1 MTTRTETLIND
12 LSRDLKSVT
21 PLPRPWLRTLRWL
34 GILIPYCALAV
45 LILHFSG
52 TLPAPVMDSQFV
64 LEQIFAILT
73 GITAAMA
80 AFASTIPGRGR
91 GYLAW
96 PLIPMLGWLAT
107 LGQACFRPTTGGFSF
122 QHNLLCLP
130 FIIIL
135 GTPPAIILWSMLRR
149 GAPLTPSST
158 AALGALA
165 AAGVGNF
172 CVRLVHAEDVS
183 LMLVVWHVGGIFVL
197 TAATSAFGRSLLN
210 WRTTR
215 KISA

>member
-1 MTTRTETLIND
+1 MTIRTESLISD
-12 LSRDLKSVT
+12 LSHDLKSVK
-21 PLPRPWLRTLRWL
+21 PLQRPWLRTLRWF

-45 LILHFSG
+45 LVLHFFG
-52 TLPAPVMDSQFV
+52 KLPTPVVDSQFV
-64 LEQIFAILT
+64 WEQIFAILT

-96 PLIPMLGWLAT
+96 PLVPMLGWLAT
-107 LGQACFRPTTGGFSF
+107 LGQACFRQTTGGFSF

-130 FIIIL
+130 FIVIL
-135 GTPPAIILWSMLRR
+135 GTPPAIILWTMLRR
-149 GAPLTPSST
+149 GAPLTPAGT
-158 AALGALA
+158 AALAALA

-183 LMLVVWHVGGIFVL
+183 VMLVVWHVGGIFVL
-197 TAATSAFGRSLLN
+197 TAVTSAFGRSLLN
-210 WRTTR
+210 WRTTK